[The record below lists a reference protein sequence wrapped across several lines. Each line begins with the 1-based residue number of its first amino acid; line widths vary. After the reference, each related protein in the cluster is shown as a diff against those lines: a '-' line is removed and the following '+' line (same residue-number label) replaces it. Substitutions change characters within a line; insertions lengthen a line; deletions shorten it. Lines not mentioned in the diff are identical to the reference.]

1 MISDKWIPLAPV
13 RCVNISY
20 AYIYSMRVPIFL
32 FLFCANAVLGQPLE
46 KTVVFRSGEEGY
58 AIFRI
63 PAIVRHTDGSL
74 LAFCE
79 GRRNGGADFGDI
91 DIVMKRSSDQGRSWG
106 PLQVVASA
114 GQLQAGNPA
123 PVVDQLD
130 PRFPS
135 GRIFLFYNTG
145 NNHEGEVRKKKG
157 LREVWYTTSVD
168 GGANWTEPVNIT
180 LQVHRPNDTA
190 ANPLY
195 RFSEDWRSYA
205 NAPGHATQFTSGPR
219 KGRIYV
225 PANHSAGPPQPRFLD
240 YKAHGYYTDDHGLQ
254 FQLSEVVERPGSNE
268 ATAAFLG
275 DNRLMLN
282 MRNQSGSPRQRIIA
296 ISNDGGD
303 QWDTVYND
311 PHLPD
316 PVCQGS
322 LLELSIRK
330 RRQRLAFSNAADTLE
345 RNKLTVRISRDGGL
359 SWYKNILVEKGTE
372 GTKKDIAAYS
382 DLVKLGRRT
391 LGLLYERNDYREIVF
406 TSLHW

>member
-1 MISDKWIPLAPV
+1 
-13 RCVNISY
+13 
-20 AYIYSMRVPIFL
+20 MRVPIFL
-32 FLFCANAVLGQPLE
+32 FLFCANAVLGQPLA

-63 PAIVRHTDGSL
+63 PAIIRHIDGSV

-91 DIVMKRSSDQGRSWG
+91 DIVMKRSSDDGRSWG

-123 PVVDQLD
+123 PVVDLLD

-157 LREVWYTTSVD
+157 LREVWYTASKD

-180 LQVHRPNDTA
+180 LQVHRPNDSA

-195 RFSEDWRSYA
+195 RFPEDWRSYA
-205 NAPGHATQFTSGPR
+205 NAPGHATQFTNGPN
-219 KGRIYV
+219 KGRIYI

-254 FQLSEVVERPGSNE
+254 FRLSEEVDRPGSNE

-275 DNRLMLN
+275 GNRLMLN
-282 MRNQSGSPRQRIIA
+282 MRNQSGTPRQRIIA
-296 ISNDGGD
+296 LSNDGGAH
-303 QWDTVYND
+303 WDTLYND

-322 LLELSIRK
+322 LLELGISK
-330 RRQRLAFSNAADTLE
+330 RRQWLAFSNAADTLQ

-359 SWYKNILVEKGTE
+359 SWYKNIMVETGAE

-406 TSLHW
+406 TSLRW